1 MKKYLLRC
9 RLSYGESKR
18 AGNGWRVCRTRNFS
32 FTRKIAGAR
41 AYWGRHIEK
50 RRVSKLSFFLCACVR
65 QNLVFRAIFES
76 VSDYKYFLLP
86 HANKYPPAKR
96 VVFHFRV

>member
-18 AGNGWRVCRTRNFS
+18 ACNFS

-50 RRVSKLSFFLCACVR
+50 GELENSPFF
-65 QNLVFRAIFES
+65 
-76 VSDYKYFLLP
+76 Y
-86 HANKYPPAKR
+86 
-96 VVFHFRV
+96 VVI